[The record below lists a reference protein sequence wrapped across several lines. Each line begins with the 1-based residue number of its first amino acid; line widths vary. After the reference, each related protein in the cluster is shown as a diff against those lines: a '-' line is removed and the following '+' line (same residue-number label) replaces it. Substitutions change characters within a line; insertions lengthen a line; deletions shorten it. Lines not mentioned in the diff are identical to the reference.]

1 MSSRMSYKWNII
13 QHKLFSVNLISF
25 HMFLRFISVDC
36 IKNSFLFE
44 NLINCFFPLHWVFG
58 AAHGLSLAAVR
69 QGCSSLWCAVSSL
82 RWLLL
87 LRSSSSRVQVQ
98 QLWCT
103 GLAAPWS
110 ERSSQTRDWTCVPCI
125 GRWILNHWIT
135 REVPTIPFFSW
146 VIFRCMTILQL
157 WFCGFILF
165 PFNYIWSLFW
175 CTMSGKDLL

>member
-25 HMFLRFISVDC
+25 HMFLRFISVGC

-125 GRWILNHWIT
+125 GRWILNHWT
-135 REVPTIPFFSW
+135 NRGPCHNFWRLDSNCSYYYKHLSWKLVFF
-146 VIFRCMTILQL
+146 
-157 WFCGFILF
+157 LF
-165 PFNYIWSLFW
+165 FPLHKSKLHVLF
-175 CTMSGKDLL
+175 